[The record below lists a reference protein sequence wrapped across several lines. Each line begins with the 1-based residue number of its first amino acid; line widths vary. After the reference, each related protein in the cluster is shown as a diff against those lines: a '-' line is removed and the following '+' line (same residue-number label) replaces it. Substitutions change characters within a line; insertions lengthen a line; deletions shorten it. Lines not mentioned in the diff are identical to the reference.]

1 MQSTNITIY
10 RRNGFFGVPI
20 IGRGSSFAIK
30 FDTGATKSVI
40 SIEKITGDLTNKQ
53 KVFIRDYIAD
63 RNVKSEKLKS
73 ASGHLFN
80 AYPAYTKDVT
90 IGNHLFERFYY
101 YLVVESLHQGR
112 KIALLGDDFID
123 CCGFS
128 REPHGDI
135 IISKFDFS
143 SYDMRT
149 SMVSTDEILSLIIE

>member
-1 MQSTNITIY
+1 MQSTSIIVY
-10 RRNGFFGVPI
+10 RRNGFFGLPI
-20 IGRGSSFAIK
+20 IGQGSSFAIK

-40 SIEKITGDLTNKQ
+40 SIEKIAGDLTNEQ
-53 KVFIRDYIAD
+53 KTFVQEQIAAK
-63 RNVKSEKLKS
+63 NVISEKLRS
-73 ASGHLFN
+73 ASGHSFN
-80 AYPAYTKDVT
+80 AYPAYMEDVT

-101 YLVVESLHQGR
+101 YLVVERLHQDR

-143 SYDMRT
+143 SYDSRK
-149 SMVSTDEILSLIIE
+149 SMVSTDEILSLVID